1 VSRSIILNKK
11 KTAKKL
17 FYNLQLLNFTPKRF
31 CFTPFNKFCNN
42 HNYGTKIVVL
52 RVSGTLSMSILFLQS
67 LDPFIKTMT
76 SKVIITLFIF
86 NLFAHISWA
95 NGSFAVHS
103 DTTKISSKPRNTTK
117 YISHKVESG
126 QTLYAVMRLYKT
138 TIQALKAA
146 NPGMNESLKTGQ
158 IVRVPV
164 SSGATSVAKTIP
176 EPAKKQERVV
186 VTFEE
191 IPTSK
196 PKEEAKP
203 TPPAPK
209 KETTAPVTVITE
221 DKIIIKPAEEK
232 TTTKPTEKV
241 AEAKK
246 EEPKKEE
253 KPEPT
258 LPPAKAGY
266 HRVEPKQSL
275 YSIAVKHGVL
285 MADLRRWNNLSN
297 DQLRAG
303 QEIII
308 SEQSYQDYLRK
319 NKTDS
324 VRLVDN
330 RKTTPEKPTLPPP
343 IEDNTNSN
351 LPEPKITNLGK
362 RTVELGIAEVIDVAD
377 AGNKYLALHRTAA
390 VGSLVQVKNVNNSQ
404 SIWVKVIGKLPDI
417 DVNKRIIIKLSA
429 RAYDKL
435 APTSRQFR
443 AEISYLTE

>member
-1 VSRSIILNKK
+1 
-11 KTAKKL
+11 
-17 FYNLQLLNFTPKRF
+17 
-31 CFTPFNKFCNN
+31 
-42 HNYGTKIVVL
+42 
-52 RVSGTLSMSILFLQS
+52 LQS
-67 LDPFIKTMT
+67 LNYLLKRMT
-76 SKVIITLFIF
+76 SKVIILFLSVMLSAQITR
-86 NLFAHISWA
+86 A
-95 NGSFAVHS
+95 NGSFVANL
-103 DTTKISSKPRNTTK
+103 DTTKTTVKRTPTK
-117 YISHKVESG
+117 YISHTVESG

-146 NPGMNESLKTGQ
+146 NPGMNENLKTGQ

-164 SSGATSVAKTIP
+164 GGSAVVAKSTTTTP
-176 EPAKKQERVV
+176 PPPKKQERVV
-186 VTFEE
+186 VTYEE
-191 IPTSK
+191 IPTIK
-196 PKEEAKP
+196 PKEEPKP
-203 TPPAPK
+203 TPPPAPK
-209 KETTAPVTVITE
+209 KEPVVEPVVEKIVI
-221 DKIIIKPAEEK
+221 
-232 TTTKPTEKV
+232 KPTEKI
-241 AEAKK
+241 AEEKK

-253 KPEPT
+253 KPAPV

-266 HRVEPKQSL
+266 HRVEAKQSL

-285 MADLRRWNNLSN
+285 MTDLRRWNNLSN

-324 VRLVDN
+324 VRLVDS
-330 RKTTPEKPTLPPP
+330 RKNTPEKSTLPPP

-362 RTVELGIAEVIDVAD
+362 RTVEVGIAEVIDVAD

-435 APTSRQFR
+435 SPTSRQFR